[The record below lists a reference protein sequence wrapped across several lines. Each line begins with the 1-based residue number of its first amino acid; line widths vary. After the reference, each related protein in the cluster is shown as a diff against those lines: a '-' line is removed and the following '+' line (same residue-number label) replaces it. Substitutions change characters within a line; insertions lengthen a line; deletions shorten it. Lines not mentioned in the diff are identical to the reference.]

1 MNQRTDVRWKDLA
14 ELDICKGIQV
24 STGNVSLSQPGDKS
38 RVLLLYIEDFV
49 KVRNSYLSF
58 MENAIQAKKER
69 GVEGHVNTQIQAGEE

>member
-38 RVLLLYIEDFV
+38 RMLLLYIEDFV
-49 KVRNSYLSF
+49 KVKNSFILYG
-58 MENAIQAKKER
+58 KCY
-69 GVEGHVNTQIQAGEE
+69 TGEEREGGRRARKYTETSG